1 MLRAGAPGAA
11 VSDRRG
17 SVLTRLADYARLIR
31 LDRPI
36 GIWLLLWPTLWALWL
51 ASRGAPHESIFVVFV
66 AGVVLTRSAGC
77 AINDFA
83 DRRVDGHVART
94 AARPLA
100 TGRLSP
106 TEAVGIY
113 VVLSLSAFALVLT
126 LDRLTIEYAVA
137 GACLMFVYP
146 FLKRVFPLPQVWLG
160 AAFSWGIPMA
170 FAAER
175 HEVPHLAWMVFTAG
189 VLWSTVYDT
198 LYAMVDRDD
207 DLRLGVKS
215 TAILFGPADRAIIGL
230 LQFAVLVTLWLAGDE
245 AGLGYWFRGA
255 LGIGAMFFV
264 WQQWLIRERDRDGC
278 FRAFL
283 NNHWFG
289 LVVFLGIALD
299 YLFVRG
305 GHP

>member
-1 MLRAGAPGAA
+1 MLRVGAPGAA
-11 VSDRRG
+11 VSEGRG
-17 SVLTRLADYARLIR
+17 SMLARLADYARLMR

-51 ASRGAPHESIFVVFV
+51 ASRGAPHEATFVVFV

-94 AARPLA
+94 ASRPLA
-100 TGRLSP
+100 TGRL
-106 TEAVGIY
+106 TVQEAVAIY
-113 VVLSLSAFALVLT
+113 VVLSLAAFGLVLT
-126 LDRLTIEYAVA
+126 LDRLTITYAVA
-137 GACLMFVYP
+137 GAGLMFVYP

-175 HEVPHLAWMVFTAG
+175 HEVPRLAWIVFAAG

-198 LYAMVDRDD
+198 IYAMVDRDD

-215 TAILFGPADRAIIGL
+215 TAILFGTADRAIIGA
-230 LQFAVLVTLWLAGDE
+230 LQVAVLVLLWIAGDE

-255 LGIGAMFFV
+255 LGVGAVFFA
-264 WQQWLIRERDRDGC
+264 WQQWLIRRRERDGC

-289 LVVFLGIALD
+289 LAVFVGIALD
-299 YLFVRG
+299 YLFVRRAA
-305 GHP
+305 